1 MAAKERKPKSL
12 QMGQWGRWDRWDN
25 VFKLIRT
32 KLNFFQGDFPQILLG
47 PFLNILI
54 QIFFMD
60 PVRVFHGTK

>member
-32 KLNFFQGDFPQILLG
+32 KLNFFKV
-47 PFLNILI
+47 
-54 QIFFMD
+54 IFHKFYL
-60 PVRVFHGTK
+60 VHS